1 MGSQGVG
8 HDWVT
13 ELNWMNTMVLNTGN
27 LKDVN
32 QNPKI
37 FLNFLQSYLKKKNPL
52 YFSFWVHEA
61 LNYFL

>member
-37 FLNFLQSYLKKKNPL
+37 FFKLSTVILKKKIL
-52 YFSFWVHEA
+52 YILVFE
-61 LNYFL
+61 YMKP